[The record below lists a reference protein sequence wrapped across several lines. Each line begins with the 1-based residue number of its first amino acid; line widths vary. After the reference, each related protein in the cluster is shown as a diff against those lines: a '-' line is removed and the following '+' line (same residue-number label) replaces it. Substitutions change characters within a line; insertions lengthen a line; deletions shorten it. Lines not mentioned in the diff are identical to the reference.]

1 MASEAMKPLLNNLQ
15 ESMTLAV
22 ADDYKISDT
31 EMNDLKAQMEGI
43 ENIAKPFY
51 DALEAVGLNLV
62 DASDSLASESDRLS
76 STINRN
82 LRLAEKIQMTST
94 GSSQV
99 INIDFTG
106 ANLGG
111 VSEASMVGIMNRATA
126 QSNIAKNGVR

>member
-1 MASEAMKPLLNNLQ
+1 
-15 ESMTLAV
+15 MTVAV
-22 ADDYKISDT
+22 SNGELTNA
-31 EMNDLKAQMEGI
+31 ELEDLKGQVAGI

-99 INIDFTG
+99 VNIDFTG

-111 VSEASMVGIMNRATA
+111 VSEASMVGIINRATA